1 LQRGVLALCLTAGL
15 LCGCGGGSNAVT
27 GSPSSPATSAQSS
40 DSAADQSMA
49 EKTVGRLSDLTSR
62 WQVLLP
68 RDDPI
73 VAAEMACVRSVGR
86 GGLTAEHA
94 GDLFSSG
101 DPTVLVGGKP
111 FSNLPKV
118 VTSSVWVYDTREDAA
133 SAFTTAEGFVRSWSA
148 AQCLMRAMQT
158 SNGPRVLSAR
168 GFVLRPD
175 GLPAG
180 NDRVSGTNWQVRLP
194 GKVTVFVD
202 TVLILQERGV
212 GEAVLS
218 SVSVPPFYGPLTSDD
233 SVSGAVWSPIGSPTD
248 GDPPEGLKT
257 SPGRGAAAPATG
269 R

>member
-1 LQRGVLALCLTAGL
+1 MSTQTRRVGVSFHGTGPPAGPRRGRSEARSAGSRPVPGRAPHGVLRRLPKAAESVRLWWAREEISGLQRGVLALCLTAGL

-111 FSNLPKV
+111 FSHLPKV
-118 VTSSVWVYDTREDAA
+118 VTP
-133 SAFTTAEGFVRSWSA
+133 AFGSMTPAKMRRRRS
-148 AQCLMRAMQT
+148 
-158 SNGPRVLSAR
+158 PRLR
-168 GFVLRPD
+168 G
-175 GLPAG
+175 
-180 NDRVSGTNWQVRLP
+180 SC
-194 GKVTVFVD
+194 
-202 TVLILQERGV
+202 GV
-212 GEAVLS
+212 GRRRNAS
-218 SVSVPPFYGPLTSDD
+218 CAPC
-233 SVSGAVWSPIGSPTD
+233 
-248 GDPPEGLKT
+248 
-257 SPGRGAAAPATG
+257 RPATG
-269 R
+269 CPGRSPSTSIRS

>member
-1 LQRGVLALCLTAGL
+1 VPGRAPHGVLRRLPKAAESVNLWWVREEISGLQRGVLALCLTAGL

-111 FSNLPKV
+111 FSHLPKV

-133 SAFTTAEGFVRSWSA
+133 SAFTAAEGFVRSRSA

-158 SNGPRVLSAR
+158 SNG
-168 GFVLRPD
+168 
-175 GLPAG
+175 
-180 NDRVSGTNWQVRLP
+180 LP
-194 GKVTVFVD
+194 GKVTVYVD

-233 SVSGAVWSPIGSPTD
+233 VRYWSGVVADRIAHGW
-248 GDPPEGLKT
+248 
-257 SPGRGAAAPATG
+257 RPA
-269 R
+269 

>member
-1 LQRGVLALCLTAGL
+1 MQRGVLALCLTAGL

-101 DPTVLVGGKP
+101 DPTVLVGG
-111 FSNLPKV
+111 
-118 VTSSVWVYDTREDAA
+118 TREDAA
-133 SAFTTAEGFVRSWSA
+133 SAFTAAEGFVRSRSA

-158 SNGPRVLSAR
+158 SNGPRFLSAR

-194 GKVTVFVD
+194 GKVTVYVD

-233 SVSGAVWSPIGSPTD
+233 VRYWSGVVADRIAHGW
-248 GDPPEGLKT
+248 
-257 SPGRGAAAPATG
+257 RPA
-269 R
+269 

>member
-1 LQRGVLALCLTAGL
+1 MPGRAPHGVLRRLPKAAESVRLWWAREEISGLQRGVLALCLTAGL

-101 DPTVLVGGKP
+101 DPTVLVGG
-111 FSNLPKV
+111 
-118 VTSSVWVYDTREDAA
+118 TREDAA
-133 SAFTTAEGFVRSWSA
+133 SAFTAAEGFVRSRSA

-158 SNGPRVLSAR
+158 SNG
-168 GFVLRPD
+168 
-175 GLPAG
+175 
-180 NDRVSGTNWQVRLP
+180 LP
-194 GKVTVFVD
+194 GKVTVYVD

-233 SVSGAVWSPIGSPTD
+233 VRYWSGVVADRIAHGW
-248 GDPPEGLKT
+248 
-257 SPGRGAAAPATG
+257 RPA
-269 R
+269 

>member
-1 LQRGVLALCLTAGL
+1 
-15 LCGCGGGSNAVT
+15 
-27 GSPSSPATSAQSS
+27 
-40 DSAADQSMA
+40 MA

-111 FSNLPKV
+111 FSHLPKV

>member
-1 LQRGVLALCLTAGL
+1 MPGRAPHGVLRRLPKAAESVNLWWVREEISGLQKGVLALCLTAGL

-101 DPTVLVGGKP
+101 DPTVLVGG
-111 FSNLPKV
+111 
-118 VTSSVWVYDTREDAA
+118 TREDAA
-133 SAFTTAEGFVRSWSA
+133 SAFTAAEGFVRSRSA

-158 SNGPRVLSAR
+158 SNG
-168 GFVLRPD
+168 
-175 GLPAG
+175 
-180 NDRVSGTNWQVRLP
+180 LP
-194 GKVTVFVD
+194 GKVTV
-202 TVLILQERGV
+202 
-212 GEAVLS
+212 
-218 SVSVPPFYGPLTSDD
+218 
-233 SVSGAVWSPIGSPTD
+233 
-248 GDPPEGLKT
+248 
-257 SPGRGAAAPATG
+257 
-269 R
+269 